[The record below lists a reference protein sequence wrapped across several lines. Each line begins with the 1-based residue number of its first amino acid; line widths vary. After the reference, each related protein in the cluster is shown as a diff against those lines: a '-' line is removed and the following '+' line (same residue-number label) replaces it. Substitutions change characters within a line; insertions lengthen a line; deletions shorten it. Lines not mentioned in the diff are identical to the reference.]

1 MWMRPR
7 RARGSAGAVE
17 EAGDVAL
24 VGHDVEDPHAAAAL
38 AADGDV
44 DSEHA
49 GEEAGPADAARS
61 GGRGAGG
68 ARVVVVVEVQ
78 G

>member
-49 GEEAGPADAARS
+49 GEEADSRGSVSALT
-61 GGRGAGG
+61 RGAGG